1 MGERGRVTGKFISSE
16 VQERL
21 ERLMAAYA
29 EVGEVLERYELTV
42 PDIYREYVFR
52 ARGSS
57 DKRFGVN
64 R

>member
-1 MGERGRVTGKFISSE
+1 
-16 VQERL
+16 
-21 ERLMAAYA
+21 MAAYA

-52 ARGSS
+52 VRGSS

>member
-1 MGERGRVTGKFISSE
+1 MGVHDESESVFRLGRKM
-16 VQERL
+16 Q
-21 ERLMAAYA
+21 
-29 EVGEVLERYELTV
+29 VGEVLERYELTV